1 MTHFLHYPHHFP
13 TTTTM
18 ITTTTTTTTTESIRR
33 VLRDYH
39 ARINALEEEKF
50 DLEYVVKRKDFEVA
64 TVLQHQLS
72 TYNYKQQQQLQPTF
86 VDLFSVLF
94 SPTLC
99 LFLCINPLS
108 TFFFFSFV
116 CISPQTKS
124 FANFSLSL
132 TVPERLLF
140 SRRAFSH
147 SLNCATIIEA

>member
-64 TVLQHQLS
+64 TVLQHQLP

-94 SPTLC
+94 SPTL
-99 LFLCINPLS
+99 
-108 TFFFFSFV
+108 
-116 CISPQTKS
+116 
-124 FANFSLSL
+124 SLSL
-132 TVPERLLF
+132 HKPSLNFLFLLF
-140 SRRAFSH
+140 CMHLAADEIVCQLLSFSH
-147 SLNCATIIEA
+147 CPGTPIVLSSRILSPNCVTIIEA